1 MNKKIFAVDFD
12 GFLVEDKWPE
22 IGKPIDRNIKLVKDL
37 KESGHKIILW
47 TCRRDHKL
55 AEAVQAMR
63 LYNDLT
69 FDAVNENLPE
79 MIQKYGGDSRKIT
92 ADIYLDDR
100 NMNYEQARV
109 ILDTGMTEAEFHEHN
124 R

>member
-1 MNKKIFAVDFD
+1 MRKIFAVDFD

-22 IGKPIDRNIKLVKDL
+22 IGAPIDRNIKLVKDL
-37 KESGHKIILW
+37 KEAGHKIILW
-47 TCRRDHKL
+47 TCRRGQEL

-63 LYNDLT
+63 LYNELT

-109 ILDTGMTEAEFHEHN
+109 VLDIGMTEAEFHKRN

>member
-1 MNKKIFAVDFD
+1 MRKIFAVDFD

-22 IGKPIDRNIKLVKDL
+22 IGAPIDRNIKLVKDL
-37 KESGHKIILW
+37 KEAGHKIILW
-47 TCRRDHKL
+47 TCRRGQEL

-63 LYNDLT
+63 LYNELT

-79 MIQKYGGDSRKIT
+79 MIQKYGGDSRKIA

-109 ILDTGMTEAEFHEHN
+109 VLDIGMTEAEFHKRN